1 MDTNQ
6 FGGCRISSHEVLKS
20 LGIGRMKKYTIEY
33 YFSENYLEIYA
44 FVCMANSIEHA
55 VEQCVNDYPNANI
68 ISISTSK

>member
-1 MDTNQ
+1 
-6 FGGCRISSHEVLKS
+6 
-20 LGIGRMKKYTIEY
+20 MKKYTIEY